1 MQSRPATGTRSGARN
16 DLQTLRTLLPYLW
29 PVNESAL
36 KMRVLLAMVLLA
48 MAKAT
53 NVAVPVFYKHAVD
66 NLTTAGNVLAVPVA
80 LLIAYGL
87 ARVLA
92 QAFGEFRDA
101 VFSRVAQ
108 RAIRLAGLKT
118 FQHLH
123 RLSMR
128 FHLGRKTGGISRA
141 VERGTKG
148 IEFLLRFMLFNVIP
162 TVLEIILVCGILWY
176 LYGVVFALVTFATML
191 VYILWTLVVTEKR
204 LKYRKAMNDTDSEA
218 HTRAV
223 DSLLNFETVKYFGN
237 EAHEAHRFD
246 QALRGYE
253 TAAVKSGVSLA
264 ALNIGQGIIIS
275 IGVTVSMLLAA
286 RGIVNGSMT
295 IGDFVLVNSYLIQL
309 FLPLNFLGF
318 VYREIKRSLTDMDAM
333 FELTD
338 QQEEIRDAP
347 DAAPLVLSGGQV
359 SFENVSFQYDER
371 RAILKDISFCVKPG
385 ENIALVGPSG
395 SGKSTISRL
404 LYRFYDTAAGRI
416 VIDGQDI
423 HDVTQSSLRAAI
435 GIVPQD
441 TVLFNDTIYYN
452 IAYGRP
458 GATPSEVEEAA
469 RLAKIHDFI
478 MSLPD
483 RYQSKVGERGLKLS
497 GGEKQR
503 VAIARTILKKPHI
516 LIFDEATSALDSE
529 TEQGILASLREV
541 SANHT
546 TLTIAHRLSTVI
558 EADEILVLNAGQ
570 ITERGSHDQLLE
582 QQGEYADMWQRQLQ
596 AAKAR
601 ETLAKAGEPPILT
614 PVLTPVLAEGAE

>member
-1 MQSRPATGTRSGARN
+1 MKSMPEVSEKSGPRN

-29 PVNESAL
+29 PQNEPTL
-36 KMRVLLAMVLLA
+36 KARVVVAMVLLA
-48 MAKAT
+48 AAKAT
-53 NVAVPVFYKHAVD
+53 NVAVPIFYKQAVD
-66 NLTTAGNVLAVPVA
+66 SLTSNPGGLIVVPVA
-80 LLIAYGL
+80 LLVFYGL

-118 FQHLH
+118 FRHLH
-123 RLSMR
+123 RLSLR

-162 TVLEIILVCGILWY
+162 TLLEILLVCGVLWY
-176 LYGVVFALVTFATML
+176 LYGVIFAFVTLATMCI
-191 VYILWTLVVTEKR
+191 YIFWTLAVTEMR
-204 LKYRKAMNDTDSEA
+204 LKYRRVMNETDSEA

-237 EAHEAHRFD
+237 EDHEANRFD

-264 ALNIGQGIIIS
+264 FLNIGQGLIIS
-275 IGVTVSMLLAA
+275 IGVTISMLLAGK
-286 RGIVNGSMT
+286 GIADGTMT

-333 FELTD
+333 FELID
-338 QQEEIRDAP
+338 QDEEIRDRENAK
-347 DAAPLVLSGGQV
+347 PLTIKGGDV
-359 SFENVSFQYDER
+359 IFENVGFHYDER
-371 RAILKDISFCVKPG
+371 RQILKGVSFHVSPG
-385 ENIALVGPSG
+385 KNVALVGPSG

-404 LYRFYDTAAGRI
+404 LYRFYDVADGAI
-416 VIDGQDI
+416 MIDGQDI
-423 HDVTQSSLRAAI
+423 RDVTQSSLRAAI
-435 GIVPQD
+435 GMVPQD

-483 RYQSKVGERGLKLS
+483 QYQSKVGERGLKLS

-503 VAIARTILKKPHI
+503 VAIARTILKRPHI

-529 TEQGILASLREV
+529 TEQGILSSLREV
-541 SANHT
+541 SENHT

-558 EADEILVLNAGQ
+558 DADEILVLEAGE
-570 ITERGSHDQLLE
+570 IVERGAHDHLLK
-582 QQGEYADMWQRQLQ
+582 QDGKYADMWQRQLQ

-601 ETLAKAGEPPILT
+601 ETLAKAGELED
-614 PVLTPVLAEGAE
+614 LAFSTTETIN